1 MSKLTI
7 FEKGSFQPVSNE
19 FKIEGITALQSL
31 SGFQEKF
38 QIFDTDTTINSIRD
52 TIIASYLGYDLVN
65 TEKHGFDAKKSK
77 TGEFLE
83 IKQCSI
89 IAGRWGGTWNDTS
102 EDKAKAFY
110 DERVWT
116 AIGIWKGAA
125 NLEFIIYGQN
135 PKLGEYLLEKVINR
149 KVGSRSTQSI
159 EIAKFIKQW
168 GFSVVVPAEKRPEEV
183 IQQIISYQKSL
194 SEYVNINTVKQLSDI

>member
-7 FEKGSFQPVSNE
+7 FEKGNFQPVSNE
-19 FKIEGITALQSL
+19 FKMEGISALQSL
-31 SGFQEKF
+31 SNFQDKF
-38 QIFDTDTTINSIRD
+38 EIFDTDTTINSIRD
-52 TIIASYLGYDLVN
+52 TIIASYLGYDLIN
-65 TEKHGFDAKKSK
+65 TEKHGFDGKKSK

-89 IAGRWGGTWNDTS
+89 VAGRWGGTWNDTS
-102 EDKAKAFY
+102 EDKAKAFS
-110 DERVWT
+110 DKRVWT

-125 NLEFIIYGQN
+125 DLEFIIYGQN

-149 KVGSRSTQSI
+149 KSGSRSTQSI

-168 GFSVVVPAEKRPEEV
+168 GFDVVIPADKKPEQV
-183 IQQIISYQKSL
+183 IQKIISYQKNL
-194 SEYVNINTVKQLSDI
+194 SDYVNISTVKKLSDI

>member
-1 MSKLTI
+1 MPKLTI
-7 FEKGSFQPVSNE
+7 FEKGNFLPVSNE
-19 FKIEGITALQSL
+19 FKLEGITALQSL

-38 QIFDTDTTINSIRD
+38 QSFDTDTTINSIRD

-65 TEKHGFDAKKSK
+65 TQKHGFDAKKSK

-89 IAGRWGGTWNDTS
+89 VAGRWGGTWNDTS

-110 DERVWT
+110 DKRVWT

-135 PKLGEYLLEKVINR
+135 PKLGEYLLEKVINC
-149 KVGSRSTQSI
+149 KAENSKIQI
-159 EIAKFIKQW
+159 EITEFIKQW
-168 GFSVVVPAEKRPEEV
+168 SFHIVVPAEKRPEEV
-183 IQQIISYQKSL
+183 IQQIISY
-194 SEYVNINTVKQLSDI
+194 

>member
-7 FEKGSFQPVSNE
+7 FEKGNFKPVSIE
-19 FKIEGITALQSL
+19 FKMEGISALQSL
-31 SGFQEKF
+31 SNFQDRFET
-38 QIFDTDTTINSIRD
+38 FDTDTTINSIRD

-89 IAGRWGGTWNDTS
+89 VSKSWGGTWNDTS
-102 EDKAKAFY
+102 EDKAKAFS
-110 DERVWT
+110 DKRVLT
-116 AIGIWKGAA
+116 AIGVWKGAA
-125 NLEFIIYGQN
+125 DLEFIIYGQN
-135 PKLGEYLLEKVINR
+135 PKLGEYLLAKVINR
-149 KVGSRSTQSI
+149 KSGSRSTQSI

-168 GFSVVVPAEKRPEEV
+168 NFSVVIPADKKPEQV
-183 IQQIISYQKSL
+183 IQKIISYQKTL
-194 SEYVNINTVKQLSDI
+194 SEYVNINTVKKLSDI